1 MLNLI
6 NNPEQLYTVNLNK
19 NNNLPSP
26 PYYYSESINDIN
38 VVNQCISNVGS
49 YEEVKEVLPSNNHIV
64 LPEAYSEGIVFDMN
78 NNLNKIIVNSPIKS
92 SENQNMLINSSPSNY
107 TTLSSSNNYYTS
119 SPSSENLLN
128 INKLYTVNP
137 YLSPCVGYNPLN
149 ENELSPYIKDDIVMT
164 VTNSNHN
171 NLMVVSNNNT
181 STTSNL
187 SSTFATSNNVKVNN
201 TGLCNPDTL
210 SINVNPTAST
220 TNSLLQAQDYQIS
233 PTNLINEFPLNDS
246 SNVLVIPST
255 TTSSSSSNLSIQSV
269 PSSIP
274 KSSPNK
280 MIVDN
285 VSPLMVSAADSNK
298 IVSPIYNPSPKT
310 ISIIPENNKLIVGNN
325 NIVIPNS
332 NGTESLLNNTN
343 RNAGSSYGIMS
354 RANSDPLMYCVVNNG
369 FNNEYDY
376 NIYNE
381 GIPNIVAN
389 NSIQSNSSISTPP
402 TSFSNPQILGQT
414 PIIYS
419 PYKNITNSS
428 SSSLNNNTLLMNDNN
443 NKNHNN
449 STPSFISMNIISQNP
464 IETHPEEIPN
474 FSVLKK
480 QKQNK
485 EKLINLTTI
494 SPQKLFGKRKFKD
507 TPDSAPEFEI
517 ESSNSSN
524 DSGLFGTIESPMISS
539 LEDIKQNTFD
549 LLKDYKGIN
558 DSEKKENKEKNTEMK
573 VEENTKKEDTK
584 KINESVKIEEVK
596 KTKTVKVPK
605 KIRSL
610 KSKSAIVN
618 TINESNNKLKLSKRK
633 RSTEK
638 TKVDT
643 NDETLKI
650 KKVKIIKTETKDD
663 HIEKANDS
671 ESSSSVQKT
680 DDSKSQYL
688 PLKRNKSTK
697 ISKDSNKPYNPDCE
711 CDICNKVFSRKYDL
725 IRHRRIH
732 TGDTPYKCKICGA
745 GFTRSDHRDR
755 HIRRTPCG
763 ESKYYQDLMKKNELE
778 KAKKLERRRKKE
790 ERKRREEE
798 EKK

>member
-6 NNPEQLYTVNLNK
+6 NNQEQLYTVNLNK

-26 PYYYSESINDIN
+26 PYYFSESINDAN
-38 VVNQCISNVGS
+38 VVNNQCISNVGS
-49 YEEVKEVLPSNNHIV
+49 YEEVKDVLPSNNPII
-64 LPEAYSEGIVFDMN
+64 LPEAYSEGIVLFDN
-78 NNLNKIIVNSPIKS
+78 NNNINEITILNSPIKS
-92 SENQNMLINSSPSNY
+92 SDNQNMLINSSPSNY
-107 TTLSSSNNYYTS
+107 TSLSSSNNYYTS

-128 INKLYTVNP
+128 LNKLYAVTP

-149 ENELSPYIKDDIVMT
+149 ENEISPYIKDDIVMT
-164 VTNSNHN
+164 VANTNQNT
-171 NLMVVSNNNT
+171 LMVVSNNNT
-181 STTSNL
+181 STSSNL
-187 SSTFATSNNVKVNN
+187 SSTFATNNNIKVN
-201 TGLCNPDTL
+201 TGLCSSGTVN
-210 SINVNPTAST
+210 INVNPTVST
-220 TNSLLQAQDYQIS
+220 TNSLLQGQDYQIS
-233 PTNLINEFPLNDS
+233 PYTSESLSSSPSTLINEFPLSDS
-246 SNVLVIPST
+246 SNVLIMPN
-255 TTSSSSSNLSIQSV
+255 TTSSTSSNLSIQSV
-269 PSSIP
+269 PTSIP
-274 KSSPNK
+274 KSSTNN

-285 VSPLMVSAADSNK
+285 VGPFENNK

-310 ISIIPENNKLIVGNN
+310 ISIIPENNKLLIGNN
-325 NIVIPNS
+325 NVVIPNT
-332 NGTESLLNNTN
+332 NDAN
-343 RNAGSSYGIMS
+343 RNTSSSGIIS
-354 RANSDPLMYCVVNNG
+354 GANSDPLMYCVVNNG

-389 NSIQSNSSISTPP
+389 NSITSNSSISTPP
-402 TSFSNPQILGQT
+402 TSFSNPQILGQNS
-414 PIIYS
+414 IIYPS
-419 PYKNITNSS
+419 YKNITTANTSS
-428 SSSLNNNTLLMNDNN
+428 NSLNNNSILMDDSN
-443 NKNHNN
+443 NKSHNN
-449 STPSFISMNIISQNP
+449 SNTSYISMNIISQNP
-464 IETHPEEIPN
+464 EEIPS
-474 FSVLKK
+474 FSILKK

-524 DSGLFGTIESPMISS
+524 DSGLFGTIENSVISS
-539 LEDIKQNTFD
+539 LDDIKQNNFD
-549 LLKDYKGIN
+549 LIKDLKGMN
-558 DSEKKENKEKNTEMK
+558 DTEKKVNNEEKNTEIK
-573 VEENTKKEDTK
+573 ADENTGKEDTK
-584 KINESVKIEEVK
+584 KINESVKKEEVK
-596 KTKTVKVPK
+596 KSRSIKVPK

-610 KSKSAIVN
+610 KTKSAIVN
-618 TINESNNKLKLSKRK
+618 TINESNNKLKLNKRK
-633 RSTEK
+633 RSAEK
-638 TKVDT
+638 TKVET
-643 NDETLKI
+643 NDE
-650 KKVKIIKTETKDD
+650 KKVKIVKTETKEES
-663 HIEKANDS
+663 IEKANDS

-680 DDSKSQYL
+680 DDNKSQYL

-763 ESKYYQDLMKKNELE
+763 ESKYYQDLMKKNEIE

-790 ERKRREEE
+790 ERKRKEEE
-798 EKK
+798 GKK

>member
-6 NNPEQLYTVNLNK
+6 NNQEQLYTVNLNK

-26 PYYYSESINDIN
+26 PYYFSESINDAN
-38 VVNQCISNVGS
+38 VVNNQCISNVGS
-49 YEEVKEVLPSNNHIV
+49 YEEVKDVLPSNNPII
-64 LPEAYSEGIVFDMN
+64 LPEAYSEGIVLFDN
-78 NNLNKIIVNSPIKS
+78 NNNINEITILNSPIKS
-92 SENQNMLINSSPSNY
+92 SDNQNMLINSSPSNY
-107 TTLSSSNNYYTS
+107 TSLSSSNNYYTS

-128 INKLYTVNP
+128 LNKLYAVTP

-149 ENELSPYIKDDIVMT
+149 ENEISPYIKDDIVMT
-164 VTNSNHN
+164 VANTNQNT
-171 NLMVVSNNNT
+171 LMVVSNNNT
-181 STTSNL
+181 STSSNL
-187 SSTFATSNNVKVNN
+187 SSTFATNNNIKVN
-201 TGLCNPDTL
+201 TGLCSSGTVN
-210 SINVNPTAST
+210 INVNPTVST
-220 TNSLLQAQDYQIS
+220 TNSLLQGQDYQIS
-233 PTNLINEFPLNDS
+233 PYTSESLSSSPSTLINEFPLSDS
-246 SNVLVIPST
+246 SNVLIMPN
-255 TTSSSSSNLSIQSV
+255 TTSSTSSNLSIQSV
-269 PSSIP
+269 PTSIP
-274 KSSPNK
+274 KSSTNN

-285 VSPLMVSAADSNK
+285 VGPFENNK

-310 ISIIPENNKLIVGNN
+310 ISIIPENNKLLIGNN
-325 NIVIPNS
+325 NVVIPNT
-332 NGTESLLNNTN
+332 NDAN
-343 RNAGSSYGIMS
+343 RNTSSSGIIS
-354 RANSDPLMYCVVNNG
+354 GANSDPLMYCVVNNG

-389 NSIQSNSSISTPP
+389 NSITSNSSISTPP
-402 TSFSNPQILGQT
+402 TSFSNPQILGQNS
-414 PIIYS
+414 IIYPS
-419 PYKNITNSS
+419 YKNITTANTSS
-428 SSSLNNNTLLMNDNN
+428 NSLNNNSILMDDSN
-443 NKNHNN
+443 NKSHNN
-449 STPSFISMNIISQNP
+449 SNTSYISMNIISQNP
-464 IETHPEEIPN
+464 EEIPS
-474 FSVLKK
+474 FSILKK

-524 DSGLFGTIESPMISS
+524 DSGLFGTIENSVISS
-539 LEDIKQNTFD
+539 LDDIKQNNFD
-549 LLKDYKGIN
+549 LIKDLKGMN
-558 DSEKKENKEKNTEMK
+558 DTEKKVNNEEKNTEIK
-573 VEENTKKEDTK
+573 ADENTGKEDTK
-584 KINESVKIEEVK
+584 KINESVKKEEVK
-596 KTKTVKVPK
+596 KSRSIKVPK

-610 KSKSAIVN
+610 KTKSAIVN
-618 TINESNNKLKLSKRK
+618 TINESNNKLKLNKRK
-633 RSTEK
+633 RSAEK
-638 TKVDT
+638 TKVET
-643 NDETLKI
+643 NDE
-650 KKVKIIKTETKDD
+650 KKVKIVKTETKEES
-663 HIEKANDS
+663 IEKAIDS

-680 DDSKSQYL
+680 DDNKSQYL

-763 ESKYYQDLMKKNELE
+763 ESKYYQDLMKKNEIE

-790 ERKRREEE
+790 ERKRKEEE
-798 EKK
+798 GKK

>member
-6 NNPEQLYTVNLNK
+6 NNQEQLYTVNLNK

-26 PYYYSESINDIN
+26 PYYFSESINDAN
-38 VVNQCISNVGS
+38 VVNNQCISNVGS
-49 YEEVKEVLPSNNHIV
+49 YEEVKDVLPSNNPII
-64 LPEAYSEGIVFDMN
+64 LPEAYSEGIVLFDN
-78 NNLNKIIVNSPIKS
+78 NNNINEITILNSPIKS
-92 SENQNMLINSSPSNY
+92 SDNQNMLINSSPSNY
-107 TTLSSSNNYYTS
+107 TSLSSSNNYYTS

-128 INKLYTVNP
+128 LNKLYAVTP

-149 ENELSPYIKDDIVMT
+149 ENEISPYIKDDIVMT
-164 VTNSNHN
+164 VANTNQNT
-171 NLMVVSNNNT
+171 LMVVSNNNT
-181 STTSNL
+181 STSSNL
-187 SSTFATSNNVKVNN
+187 SSTFATNNNIKVN
-201 TGLCNPDTL
+201 TGLCSSGTVN
-210 SINVNPTAST
+210 INVNPTVST
-220 TNSLLQAQDYQIS
+220 TNSLLQGQDYQIS
-233 PTNLINEFPLNDS
+233 PYTSESLSSSPSTLINEFPLSDS
-246 SNVLVIPST
+246 SNVLIMPN
-255 TTSSSSSNLSIQSV
+255 TTSSTSSNLSIQSV
-269 PSSIP
+269 PTSIP
-274 KSSPNK
+274 KSSTNN

-285 VSPLMVSAADSNK
+285 VSPFENNK

-310 ISIIPENNKLIVGNN
+310 ISIIPENNKLLIGNN
-325 NIVIPNS
+325 NVVIPNT
-332 NGTESLLNNTN
+332 NDAN
-343 RNAGSSYGIMS
+343 RNTSSSGIIS
-354 RANSDPLMYCVVNNG
+354 GANSDPLMYCVVNNG

-389 NSIQSNSSISTPP
+389 NSITSNSSISTPP
-402 TSFSNPQILGQT
+402 TSFSNPQILGQNS
-414 PIIYS
+414 IIYPS
-419 PYKNITNSS
+419 YKNITTANTSS
-428 SSSLNNNTLLMNDNN
+428 NSLNNNSILMDDSN
-443 NKNHNN
+443 NKSHNN
-449 STPSFISMNIISQNP
+449 SNTSYISMNIISQNP
-464 IETHPEEIPN
+464 EEIPS
-474 FSVLKK
+474 FSILKK

-524 DSGLFGTIESPMISS
+524 DSGLFGTIENSVISS
-539 LEDIKQNTFD
+539 LDDIKQNNFD
-549 LLKDYKGIN
+549 LIKDLKGMN
-558 DSEKKENKEKNTEMK
+558 DTEKKVNNEEKNTEIK
-573 VEENTKKEDTK
+573 ADENTGKEDTK
-584 KINESVKIEEVK
+584 KINESVKKEEVK
-596 KTKTVKVPK
+596 KSRSIKVPK

-610 KSKSAIVN
+610 KTKSAIVN
-618 TINESNNKLKLSKRK
+618 TINESNNKLKLNKRK
-633 RSTEK
+633 RSAEK
-638 TKVDT
+638 TKVET
-643 NDETLKI
+643 NDE
-650 KKVKIIKTETKDD
+650 KKVKIVKTETKEES
-663 HIEKANDS
+663 IEKANDS

-680 DDSKSQYL
+680 DDNKSQYL

-763 ESKYYQDLMKKNELE
+763 ESKYYQDLMKKNEIE

-790 ERKRREEE
+790 ERKRKEEE
-798 EKK
+798 GKK